1 MPIRVRWNNVAGQEC
16 TIRPTPLISIVS
28 ELNQTGAG
36 DILGVTYKITLNG
49 KLLPDEGTPYA
60 LMNTQQDAVYPTLP
74 ANYAPQPV
82 RVGPFGTFDNNIS
95 HFGDN
100 RPPRQNL
107 VMVGG
112 DGKEQT
118 QWQNALMMKQRSIRA
133 LFANHGQRMEITDV
147 EFDIATVIC
156 FPRIVSVSFAESQL
170 TTSCDYTVE
179 LEADTLW
186 TYATVDPDGNRDQ
199 SRPHTNAI
207 YGLKEI
213 NFMTDTANAYIK
225 DFSESWNIEVDE
237 SKGEVLSTDN
247 TYIPRSY
254 RVTHNISATGKDHY
268 TPNSTMFGFGA
279 DEIRRLKAWE
289 QAKKFVTARLANAP
303 EHRNDTL
310 DPTLGFADRVHNRQV
325 DANSVTP
332 SERQDLGY
340 NVNEGY
346 PNKSS
351 HLPNTQYPAS
361 QDVFWPAIGGRIGA
375 GALDLINQ
383 YNGFNH
389 TRTESIDET
398 AGSYSVVE
406 TWLLASGTAYENYTM
421 SVNTALGDPFIK
433 VSINGNVKGLTQ
445 RRANDQEY
453 GGGSNDGDFYSVPNQ
468 YENALNHYNNI
479 SNNQLFGV
487 GSMIYKRANNQT
499 QVQLN
504 AEPKSVAL
512 SVNEFAGEI
521 TYALEFDNRPTNI
534 ISNTVNETI
543 SINDTYPGDVF
554 ATIPVIGRTTGP
566 ILQYIGGR
574 TEYRRDVAVNL
585 TMDYTKIP
593 YGSGR
598 SPLLLAKP
606 SVNEPTATEIANLL
620 DSLSPANEPG
630 IRKYFISAPTESW
643 EPKTGNYN
651 FNISFTYELD
661 K

>member
-60 LMNTQQDAVYPTLP
+60 LKNTVKDEVYPTIDPLTV
-74 ANYAPQPV
+74 QPV

-107 VMVGG
+107 VMPGG

-147 EFDIATVIC
+147 EFDVATLIC

-179 LEADTLW
+179 LEADSLW
-186 TYATVDPDGNRDQ
+186 TYAEVDPDGNRDQ
-199 SRPHTNAI
+199 SRPHTNAM

-213 NFMTDTANAYIK
+213 HFMTDKANAYIK

-237 SKGEVLSTDN
+237 SKGEVLSSDN

-254 RVTHNISATGKDHY
+254 RITHNISATGKDHY
-268 TPNSTMFGFGA
+268 TPKSTFFGLGA
-279 DEIRRLKAWE
+279 DEVRRLRAWE
-289 QAKKFVTARLANAP
+289 QAKKFVTARLASAP

-310 DPTLGFADRVHNRQV
+310 DPNAIGADRVHNRQV
-325 DANSVTP
+325 DANDTTP
-332 SERQDLGY
+332 SENQTLGW

-346 PNKSS
+346 PNKSTS
-351 HLPNTQYPAS
+351 DPNAFGFPVS

-375 GALDLINQ
+375 GTLDLIKD

-421 SVNTALGDPFIK
+421 SVNTALGDPFVK

-453 GGGSNDGDFYSVPNQ
+453 GGGSNDGDYYKVPNQ
-468 YENALNHYNNI
+468 YENALNHYNGI

-566 ILQYIGGR
+566 VLQYIGGR